1 MARVPD
7 LPQGLDARYHAQG
20 VLATFAVDGEG
31 AASGGHDARVGAR
44 LRRQGGALFRIKAED
59 YKAQGVSVGGKSSV
73 ADATGGR
80 RDTRQLAEGSHRS
93 AEARVEVDSVDEE
106 AADTPPVVG
115 ANN

>member
-31 AASGGHDARVGAR
+31 AASDGHDARVGAR

-59 YKAQGVSVGGKSSV
+59 YKAQGVSVGGKSGV
-73 ADATGGR
+73 ADATVGR
-80 RDTRQLAEGSHRS
+80 RNTRQVAEGSHSS
-93 AEARVEVDSVDEE
+93 AEARVKVDSVDKET
-106 AADTPPVVG
+106 ADTPPSVG